1 MKKIFIMLLLV
12 PTLGFA
18 METEYLRDA
27 NYYCNCVITKPDDIG
42 YSVQDS
48 TFVTFY
54 TDLTATVETEHYDV
68 QASMNY
74 SKFGPWIKFSNEC
87 EDSKGRGFALVG
99 LITFKYLDDCAK
111 LSFDCVGFRYRKK
124 Q

>member
-1 MKKIFIMLLLV
+1 MKKIFIVLLLV
-12 PTLGFA
+12 PALGFA

-48 TFVTFY
+48 AFVTFY

-68 QASMNY
+68 QGSMNY
-74 SKFGPWIKFSNEC
+74 SKFGPWIKFSNDC
-87 EDSKGRGFALVG
+87 DSQGRGIAMFG
-99 LITFKYLDDCAK
+99 LISFKYVDDCEG